1 MSATPWTVAHQPALP
16 MRFPRQEYCV
26 GCHLLLLGIFLTQG
40 LNLCLQGS
48 PKLYVF
54 LANLFWSVVFKALQH
69 CNLLVLKNTQRRG
82 FLSSPIKKKII
93 YLAVPGLSCTMWDL
107 QSSLR
112 HARSLVLACE
122 LLVGHVGSSSL
133 TRNRTWAPYTGSVQS
148 QPLDPQASQRSGFPK
163 AGAITP
169 FFIERNCGSEW

>member
-1 MSATPWTVAHQPALP
+1 M
-16 MRFPRQEYCV
+16 

-40 LNLCLQGS
+40 LNLCLLHWEVDSLPPSHQGS

-82 FLSSPIKKKII
+82 FLSSCIKKNLFI
-93 YLAVPGLSCTMWDL
+93 YLAAPGLSCTVWDL
-107 QSSLR
+107 QSFLR
-112 HARSLVLACE
+112 HARSLILACE

-133 TRNRTWAPYTGSVQS
+133 TRDQTWAPYAGSVQS
-148 QPLDPQASQRSGFPK
+148 QPLDSQASQRNGFPK
-163 AGAITP
+163 AGAITL